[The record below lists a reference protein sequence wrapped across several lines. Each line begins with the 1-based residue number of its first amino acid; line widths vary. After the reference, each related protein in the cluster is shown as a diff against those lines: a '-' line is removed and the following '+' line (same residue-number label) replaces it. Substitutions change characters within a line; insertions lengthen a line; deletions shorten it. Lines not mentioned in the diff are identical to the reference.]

1 MLNRIL
7 NHIEAR
13 RMKKA
18 ARVFALVEDRFATM
32 LESQLEIQLEA
43 VSDAVE
49 VSVRELVDNEVD
61 LDRFA
66 FDEVKSIVENH
77 NFDDF
82 DDMARGHIEDSVENH
97 YFDDYDDM
105 ARAAVNE
112 QVGNNFDLDDAAR
125 DKVDAWFSNNEHSV
139 RTIVENNIRRQVD
152 ETLEDAPH
160 LVARVEELEGQVAEL
175 SQRLATV
182 AENAAGC
189 LELLDE
195 KADEIPSPDDITR
208 IARGL
213 FADMFVHVGRL
224 LEADTTHHPAFEGV
238 DQ

>member
-18 ARVFALVEDRFATM
+18 ARVFAFVEDRFATM

-49 VSVRELVDNEVD
+49 VSVRKIVDNEID
-61 LDRFA
+61 LDQVA
-66 FDEVKSIVENH
+66 VDEVERLVEDH
-77 NFDDF
+77 HFDDF
-82 DDMARGHIEDSVENH
+82 DDMARNAVSEEV
-97 YFDDYDDM
+97 DD
-105 ARAAVNE
+105 
-112 QVGNNFDLDDAAR
+112 NFDLDDAAR
-125 DKVDAWFSNNEHSV
+125 DTVDDWFSDNEHSV

-152 ETLEDAPH
+152 ESLENAPH

-224 LEADTTHHPAFEGV
+224 LEADTTHHPRFRRS
-238 DQ
+238 

>member
-18 ARVFALVEDRFATM
+18 ARVFAFVEDRFENM

-43 VSDAVE
+43 VSNAVE
-49 VSVRELVDNEVD
+49 VSVREIVDNEID
-61 LDRFA
+61 LDQLA
-66 FDEVKSIVENH
+66 SESVDCLVENH
-77 NFDDF
+77 YFDDF
-82 DDMARGHIEDSVENH
+82 DDMARET
-97 YFDDYDDM
+97 
-105 ARAAVNE
+105 VNE
-112 QVGNNFDLDDAAR
+112 KVDYNFDLDDAAR
-125 DKVDAWFSNNEHSV
+125 DTIDAWFSDNEHSV

-152 ETLEDAPH
+152 ESLENAPH
-160 LVARVEELEGQVAEL
+160 LVARIEELEGQNAEL

-195 KADEIPSPDDITR
+195 RSGEIQSPDDITR

-238 DQ
+238 DE